1 MGGTLVGELPR
12 YNMATR
18 IKVVICS
25 YLGRI
30 EEARGGV
37 RRLLELQ
44 PGSRVAGFRAYAETF
59 LAPDTL
65 AEYTEGLRKA
75 GLPEEWGRFF

>member
-30 EEARGGV
+30 GFSSSSPDRGS
-37 RRLLELQ
+37 
-44 PGSRVAGFRAYAETF
+44 PGSERMR
-59 LAPDTL
+59 
-65 AEYTEGLRKA
+65 RHS
-75 GLPEEWGRFF
+75 

>member
-37 RRLLELQ
+37 RRLLEL
-44 PGSRVAGFRAYAETF
+44 
-59 LAPDTL
+59 
-65 AEYTEGLRKA
+65 
-75 GLPEEWGRFF
+75 